1 MMLSIG
7 FVILFAIC
15 GVSVSEVVFRDHK
28 FINRIWLGLS
38 IGLLMLTWLPSLFA
52 LFIGFTS
59 SAQLLAAVAAFFAGT
74 ASFAYTLLAKKHRKN
89 RYCFSRNDWISI
101 LCLLPITLIF
111 VVLLHTHI
119 LYRHSD
125 GSLWVGQVTYGDLAM
140 HLGFITSIAEQSVF
154 PPQYSIFPGHAQNY
168 PFLCEASGA
177 ALFQLGASV
186 RDENII

>member
-1 MMLSIG
+1 MLLSIG

-38 IGLLMLTWLPSLFA
+38 IGLLMLTWLPSLFS

-119 LYRHSD
+119 LYRPDNRCDNICTWLHPRSRRHSHD
-125 GSLWVGQVTYGDLAM
+125 RHIPSWT
-140 HLGFITSIAEQSVF
+140 HLHRTRRETFWRRWT
-154 PPQYSIFPGHAQNY
+154 P
-168 PFLCEASGA
+168 C
-177 ALFQLGASV
+177 
-186 RDENII
+186 R